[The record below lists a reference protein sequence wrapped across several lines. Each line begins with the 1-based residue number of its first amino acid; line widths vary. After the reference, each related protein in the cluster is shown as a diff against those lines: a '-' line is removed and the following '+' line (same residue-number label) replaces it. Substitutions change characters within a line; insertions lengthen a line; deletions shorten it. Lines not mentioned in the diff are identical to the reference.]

1 MAIQTHRGNCN
12 TCVNYE
18 FAFHKHNAVT
28 SHDTGQLLNVQR
40 FPLKC
45 IFEILAG
52 YLSKSVTALLCQS
65 APAHKG
71 YFASTC
77 LKFLPQQGPKMPLE
91 SAGGC
96 THMRAKE
103 QQKQMFHVNGNI
115 LGRGDN
121 CVCTEREHLGA
132 VAVFSW
138 ELKKAER
145 WMGEERTSDFSLTL
159 GDSVLGSI
167 PGLCPAV
174 SFGSETA

>member
-28 SHDTGQLLNVQR
+28 SHDTGQLLNVQH

-91 SAGGC
+91 SAGEC

-115 LGRGDN
+115 LGR
-121 CVCTEREHLGA
+121 VYREGALGSCGRVLLGA
-132 VAVFSW
+132 
-138 ELKKAER
+138 
-145 WMGEERTSDFSLTL
+145 EESREMDGRREDFRFLADT
-159 GDSVLGSI
+159 G
-167 PGLCPAV
+167 
-174 SFGSETA
+174 